1 MHLLLV
7 RHGETD
13 WNAAGKI
20 QGCTD
25 TPLNARGR
33 AQALALAGR
42 LRGERPQRLYTSP
55 LRRARETAA
64 IVGAELALEPE
75 TVEALREISFG
86 EWEGCSW
93 EEIQRR
99 WPREFAWCEGDRLN
113 RAPPGGE
120 SYGQLMERAPP
131 GGESYGQLM
140 ERALPAVE
148 AIRRAPGGTAVA
160 VCHSAVIRAVL
171 CALEGMSIGEGYR
184 RLRIKNSSV
193 SELADLSG
201 KKGD

>member
-1 MHLLLV
+1 MRLLLV

-13 WNAAGKI
+13 WNAAGRI

-42 LRGERPQRLYTSP
+42 LCGERPQRLYTSP

-64 IVGAELALEPE
+64 IVGAELTLEPE

-86 EWEGCSW
+86 VWEGCSW

-99 WPREFAWCEGDRLN
+99 WPREFAWCEGDRL
-113 RAPPGGE
+113 RR
-120 SYGQLMERAPP
+120 SPP

-160 VCHSAVIRAVL
+160 ICHSAVIRAVL

>member
-1 MHLLLV
+1 MRLLLV

-13 WNAAGKI
+13 WNAAGRI

-25 TPLNARGR
+25 TPLNTRGR

-120 SYGQLMERAPP
+120 SYGQLMERA
-131 GGESYGQLM
+131 
-140 ERALPAVE
+140 LPAVE

-171 CALEGMSIGEGYR
+171 CAREGMSIGEGYR

>member
-1 MHLLLV
+1 MRLLLV

-13 WNAAGKI
+13 WNAAGRI

-42 LRGERPQRLYTSP
+42 LRDERPQRLYTSP
-55 LRRARETAA
+55 PRRARETAA

-75 TVEALREISFG
+75 PVEALREISFG
-86 EWEGCSW
+86 VWEGCSW

-99 WPREFAWCEGDRLN
+99 WPREFAWCEGDRL
-113 RAPPGGE
+113 RR
-120 SYGQLMERAPP
+120 SPP

-148 AIRRAPGGTAVA
+148 AIRRAKAYISGALAAMLDLGKGSGPLNHAFAIGGEFGAQA
-160 VCHSAVIRAVL
+160 
-171 CALEGMSIGEGYR
+171 
-184 RLRIKNSSV
+184 
-193 SELADLSG
+193 
-201 KKGD
+201 

>member
-1 MHLLLV
+1 MRLLLV

-13 WNAAGKI
+13 WNAAGRI

-120 SYGQLMERAPP
+120 SYGQLMERA
-131 GGESYGQLM
+131 
-140 ERALPAVE
+140 LPAVE

-171 CALEGMSIGEGYR
+171 CALRGISIGDGYAT
-184 RLRIKNSSV
+184 LRIKNSSV
-193 SELADLSG
+193 TELADLSAASG
-201 KKGD
+201 VEGR

>member
-1 MHLLLV
+1 MRLLLV

-13 WNAAGKI
+13 WNAAGRI

-33 AQALALAGR
+33 AQAAALAEK
-42 LRGERPQRLYTSP
+42 LRSSEERAEALYTSP
-55 LRRARETAA
+55 LRRAAETAE
-64 IVGAELALEPE
+64 IIGSALGLRPEP
-75 TVEALREISFG
+75 VEALREISFG
-86 EWEGCSW
+86 VWEGCSW

-99 WPREFAWCEGDRLN
+99 WPREFAWCEGDRL
-113 RAPPGGE
+113 RR
-120 SYGQLMERAPP
+120 SPP

-160 VCHSAVIRAVL
+160 ICHSAVIRAVL

>member
-1 MHLLLV
+1 MKRNVLITGGS
-7 RHGETD
+7 RGIGAAAAREFA
-13 WNAAGKI
+13 AAGW
-20 QGCTD
+20 GVA
-25 TPLNARGR
+25 LNYCRHR

-42 LRGERPQRLYTSP
+42 LRDERPQRLYTSP

-86 EWEGCSW
+86 VWEGCSW

-99 WPREFAWCEGDRLN
+99 WPREFAWCEGDRL
-113 RAPPGGE
+113 RR
-120 SYGQLMERAPP
+120 SPP

-160 VCHSAVIRAVL
+160 ICHSAVIRAVL